1 MAAHLVRM
9 AWGFRPSF
17 LAACSSFTA
26 DSGGGSRCQAAA
38 GGHEERTRGCMRLV
52 GVWVEASSWLHLAS
66 EEGPR
71 QHRNHADQRLRVG
84 RHAFERASG
93 WRLHCEFWARGQPR
107 RSRNRIDRHLGMG
120 RHLART
126 DWGSWLKFPGGR
138 AADRKV
144 CEAARKV
151 QRGDTRL
158 LHPQSLW
165 KVRRAAAVLRS
176 EKAPRQHRNRHDQ
189 RPQMGRRAY
198 ECASGWRPQCAFWGK
213 VQLRRSRNCIDQR
226 PKMRRHLQ
234 KRVVVSVPA
243 TSLRVLGKD

>member
-1 MAAHLVRM
+1 MRELVDAYGR
-9 AWGFRPSF
+9 W
-17 LAACSSFTA
+17 
-26 DSGGGSRCQAAA
+26 
-38 GGHEERTRGCMRLV
+38 
-52 GVWVEASSWLHLAS
+52 GVWVEASSWPHPAS

-107 RSRNRIDRHLGMG
+107 RSRNRIDRHPGMG

-138 AADRKV
+138 AADRKM

-158 LHPQSLW
+158 LHPQSLC
-165 KVRRAAAVLRS
+165 KVLKPCRRATAVLRS
-176 EKAPRQHRNRHDQ
+176 EEAPRQQRNRDDQ
-189 RPQMGRRAY
+189 RPKMGSRAFQR
-198 ECASGWRPQCAFWGK
+198 ASGWRPQCEFWGK
-213 VQLRRSRNCIDQR
+213 VQLRRSRNRIDQR
-226 PKMRRHLQ
+226 PKMRRHLE
-234 KRVVVSVPA
+234 KRVVISVPA
-243 TSLRVLGKD
+243 TSLWVLGKD